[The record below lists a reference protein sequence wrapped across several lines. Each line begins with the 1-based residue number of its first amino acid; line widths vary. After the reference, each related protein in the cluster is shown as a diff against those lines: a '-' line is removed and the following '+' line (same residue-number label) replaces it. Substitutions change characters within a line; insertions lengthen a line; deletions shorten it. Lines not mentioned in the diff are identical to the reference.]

1 MKKEI
6 SKNLNLTAFLV
17 LAVLATLAAMDGTL
31 QAQPSTVLS
40 NSQDPIVGTWLLTV
54 QADDDPPFLV
64 YETYA
69 PGGALSAIDNEAP
82 ASQETVAVG
91 TWAKVGPRK
100 YFEDQWQL
108 LFDADGNFAGTW
120 IGHIED
126 DIDAAGTYMPSG
138 PFTYVILDP
147 SGNVL
152 DSGKGISSG
161 FKMPQPRGPQTT
173 VAIGSGLHQRRVVK

>member
-1 MKKEI
+1 MKKENG
-6 SKNLNLTAFLV
+6 KNLKLAAFLILV
-17 LAVLATLAAMDGTL
+17 ALSVSCGMA
-31 QAQPSTVLS
+31 QAQSPAVLS
-40 NSQDPIVGTWLLTV
+40 NSQDPIVGTWLFTV
-54 QADDDPPFLV
+54 QADDAPPFLV

-100 YFEDQWQL
+100 YYEDQWQL

-126 DIDAAGTYMPSG
+126 DIDASGTYMPAG

-147 SGNVL
+147 NGNVI
-152 DSGKGISSG
+152 DSGKGTSSG
-161 FKMPQPRGPQTT
+161 YKMPQPKGPQPS
-173 VAIGSGLHQRRVVK
+173 VAIESGLHQRRGAK